1 MNVFYQNIDKV
12 QLIFVFIGSFLIS
25 RLLIATRIP
34 ERLVLY
40 LIGKKHLPI
49 IQVVFYVIAASAFLS
64 LFIPNVITVLTLLP
78 IIKMLSRTFEESLP
92 NRFKAVE
99 TIFPLAIVYG
109 ANIGG
114 MGSITGTPANG
125 ILVLYGTLH
134 AIPGMEY
141 MNFGLWLLWGIPLV
155 GVLMITAWVVLS
167 LAFGLWN
174 YNNDLVHVT
183 FREEEVFH
191 PLQRVAA
198 TVSIGCFVLFILS
211 SNLMRSS
218 SEKLLILALT
228 GLFTLVF
235 TLLVFFLPIRSTG
248 NRPPQTLLTIR
259 DCYSNLP
266 WRGLLFV
273 GVILLIIGAGALF
286 DLQQYIIRLFGRVI
300 SQEIPNSLLY
310 LIIAALTSFS
320 TEILSNTVVQLAMF
334 TVVAPLFDASTFA
347 TIQTLL
353 IITLSCT
360 CAFMTPIATGVNG
373 LAFGEMKGIS
383 LVRMLAAG
391 LLMKLV
397 GAAIIAFSV
406 PYVLGWIVI

>member
-1 MNVFYQNIDKV
+1 
-12 QLIFVFIGSFLIS
+12 
-25 RLLIATRIP
+25 
-34 ERLVLY
+34 
-40 LIGKKHLPI
+40 
-49 IQVVFYVIAASAFLS
+49 
-64 LFIPNVITVLTLLP
+64 
-78 IIKMLSRTFEESLP
+78 
-92 NRFKAVE
+92 
-99 TIFPLAIVYG
+99 
-109 ANIGG
+109 

-155 GVLMITAWVVLS
+155 GVLVITAWAVLS
-167 LAFGLWN
+167 LSFGLWS
-174 YNNDLVHVT
+174 YNNDLVHIT
-183 FREEEVFH
+183 FREEEAFH

-198 TVSIGCFVLFILS
+198 TVSIGCFVLFILF

-218 SEKLLILALT
+218 SEKFLILALT
-228 GLFTLVF
+228 GLFTFILIF
-235 TLLVFFLPIRSTG
+235 LLFFLPIRPVGSKS
-248 NRPPQTLLTIR
+248 PQTLLTIR

-266 WRGLLFV
+266 WRGLIFV
-273 GVILLIIGAGALF
+273 GVIFLIIGVGALL
-286 DLQQYIIRLFGRVI
+286 DLQHYIIRLFGSTI
-300 SQEIPNSLLY
+300 SQETPRSLLY

-334 TVVAPLFDASTFA
+334 TVVEPLFNAATFA
-347 TIQTLL
+347 TIQTFL

-383 LVRMLAAG
+383 LVRMLVAG
-391 LLMKLV
+391 FMMKLV

-406 PYVLGWIVI
+406 PYVLGSLVGSPIN